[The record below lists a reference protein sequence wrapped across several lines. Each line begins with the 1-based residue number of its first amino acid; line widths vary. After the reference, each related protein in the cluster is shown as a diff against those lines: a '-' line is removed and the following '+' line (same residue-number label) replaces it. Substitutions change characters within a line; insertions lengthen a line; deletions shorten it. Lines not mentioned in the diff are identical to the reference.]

1 MPCWSALNFSVSF
14 RVFRGQPDWV
24 RVGFRD
30 RSVDALYLSVPF
42 VVGRRA
48 WRAEAAPYFN
58 PPLHF
63 RVIRVIRGPKASG
76 DRLRGRSSRVARLAS
91 PGPVG
96 GSRSSLRMVRLA
108 HARRYG

>member
-24 RVGFRD
+24 RLGSLSALFAAMAHFAARIFTLSYDSSVSWAGFRD
-30 RSVDALYLSVPF
+30 RSVDALYLSAPF

-63 RVIRVIRGPKASG
+63 RVI
-76 DRLRGRSSRVARLAS
+76 
-91 PGPVG
+91 
-96 GSRSSLRMVRLA
+96 
-108 HARRYG
+108 